1 MQKRIK
7 TKMNSKNISW
17 GVFWGVV
24 GALLILRNFDLLC
37 FEINWSLIFRFW
49 PVLLIFAGINSLIR
63 GTSNS
68 RLNWLLPVLMI
79 LLIVLLCI
87 KGLSWNSRMEQG
99 EVDDLS
105 STQSLTSPTFTLE
118 NTNNTQFAI
127 LYFSGGAAQFAL
139 SDTTSLLFAANM
151 PMNGSGYVMEQV
163 QNDSVENIT
172 LKMDADAKID
182 LSDKK
187 WNANKVDLLLNAN
200 PIWDLD
206 FDLGA
211 GEVNFDLSKYKVR
224 ELAID
229 AGAASLDIKL
239 SDLQNAKVVVNAGA
253 SSIIIRIPKSINCE
267 LNIDAVL
274 SAKSLNGFE
283 KVDENYYVYK
293 STLPNAKKIDLTID
307 AGISSVEI
315 IQY

>member
-1 MQKRIK
+1 
-7 TKMNSKNISW
+7 MNSKNISW
-17 GVFWGVV
+17 GLFWVVV

-37 FEINWSLIFRFW
+37 FEINWDLILRFW

-63 GTSNS
+63 GTSNN
-68 RLNWLLPVLMI
+68 RFHWLMPVLMI
-79 LLIVLLCI
+79 LLIVLLCV
-87 KGLSWNSRMEQG
+87 KGLSWNSSMEQR
-99 EVDDLS
+99 ETNDFSATQS
-105 STQSLTSPTFTLE
+105 STAPTFTVE
-118 NTNNTQFAI
+118 NSNNTQFAS
-127 LYFSGGAAQFAL
+127 LYFSGGAAQFVL
-139 SDTTSLLFAANM
+139 TDTTSLLFAANM

-163 QNDSVENIT
+163 QNDSIENIS
-172 LKMDADAKID
+172 LKMDGDAKID
-182 LSDKK
+182 LDNKK

-253 SSIIIRIPKSINCE
+253 SSIILRIPKSINCE

>member
-1 MQKRIK
+1 
-7 TKMNSKNISW
+7 MNSKNISW
-17 GVFWGVV
+17 GLFWVVV

-37 FEINWSLIFRFW
+37 FEINWDLIFRFW

-63 GTSNS
+63 GTSNN
-68 RLNWLLPVLMI
+68 RFHWLMPVLMI
-79 LLIVLLCI
+79 LLIVLLCV
-87 KGLSWNSRMEQG
+87 KGLSWNSSMEQR
-99 EVDDLS
+99 ETNDFS
-105 STQSLTSPTFTLE
+105 STEGSTAPTYTVE
-118 NTNNTQFAI
+118 NSNNTQFAN

-139 SDTTSLLFAANM
+139 KDTTALLFAANM

-172 LKMDADAKID
+172 LKMDGDAKID
-182 LSDKK
+182 LGDKK

-239 SDLQNAKVVVNAGA
+239 SDLQNAKVTVNAGA

>member
-1 MQKRIK
+1 M
-7 TKMNSKNISW
+7 
-17 GVFWGVV
+17 
-24 GALLILRNFDLLC
+24 
-37 FEINWSLIFRFW
+37 
-49 PVLLIFAGINSLIR
+49 
-63 GTSNS
+63 
-68 RLNWLLPVLMI
+68 PVLMI
-79 LLIVLLCI
+79 LLIVLLCV
-87 KGLSWNSRMEQG
+87 KGLSWNSSMEQR
-99 EVDDLS
+99 ETNDFSATQS
-105 STQSLTSPTFTLE
+105 STAPTFTVE
-118 NTNNTQFAI
+118 NSNNTQFAS

-139 SDTTSLLFAANM
+139 TDTTSLLFAANM

-163 QNDSVENIT
+163 QNDSIENIT
-172 LKMDADAKID
+172 LKMDGDAKID
-182 LSDKK
+182 LDNKK
-187 WNANKVDLLLNAN
+187 WNANKVDLLLNPN

-253 SSIIIRIPKSINCE
+253 SSIILRIPKSINCE

>member
-1 MQKRIK
+1 
-7 TKMNSKNISW
+7 MNSKNISW
-17 GVFWGVV
+17 GLFWVVV

-37 FEINWSLIFRFW
+37 FEINWDLILRFW

-63 GTSNS
+63 GTSNN
-68 RLNWLLPVLMI
+68 RFHWLMPVLMI
-79 LLIVLLCI
+79 LLIVLLCV
-87 KGLSWNSRMEQG
+87 KGLSWNSSMEQR
-99 EVDDLS
+99 ETNDFSATQS
-105 STQSLTSPTFTLE
+105 STAPTFTVE
-118 NTNNTQFAI
+118 NSNNTQFAS
-127 LYFSGGAAQFAL
+127 LYFSGGAAQFVL
-139 SDTTSLLFAANM
+139 TDTTPLLFAANM
-151 PMNGSGYVMEQV
+151 PLNGSGYVMEQV
-163 QNDSVENIT
+163 QNDSIENIS
-172 LKMDADAKID
+172 LKMDGDAKID
-182 LSDKK
+182 LDNKK

-253 SSIIIRIPKSINCE
+253 SSIILRIPKSINCE

-293 STLPNAKKIDLTID
+293 STLHNAKKIDLTID

>member
-1 MQKRIK
+1 
-7 TKMNSKNISW
+7 MNSKNISW
-17 GVFWGVV
+17 GLFWVVV

-37 FEINWSLIFRFW
+37 FEINWDLIFRFW

-63 GTSNS
+63 GISNN
-68 RLNWLLPVLMI
+68 RFHWLMPVLMI
-79 LLIVLLCI
+79 LLIVLLCV
-87 KGLSWNSRMEQG
+87 KGLSWNSSMEQR
-99 EVDDLS
+99 ETNDFS
-105 STQSLTSPTFTLE
+105 STEGSTAPTFTV
-118 NTNNTQFAI
+118 NSNNTQFAS

-139 SDTTSLLFAANM
+139 KDTTALLFAANM

-172 LKMDADAKID
+172 LKMDGDAKID
-182 LSDKK
+182 LGDKK

-224 ELAID
+224 ELSID

-253 SSIIIRIPKSINCE
+253 SSIILRIPKSINCE

>member
-1 MQKRIK
+1 
-7 TKMNSKNISW
+7 MNSKNISW
-17 GVFWGVV
+17 GLFWVVV

-37 FEINWSLIFRFW
+37 FEINWDLIFRFW
-49 PVLLIFAGINSLIR
+49 PVVLIFAGINSLIR
-63 GTSNS
+63 GTSNN
-68 RLNWLLPVLMI
+68 RFHWLMPVLMI
-79 LLIVLLCI
+79 LLIVLLCV
-87 KGLSWNSRMEQG
+87 KGLSWNSSMEQR
-99 EVDDLS
+99 ETNEFS
-105 STQSLTSPTFTLE
+105 SSQKLIAPTFTVE
-118 NTNNTQFAI
+118 NTNNTPFAS
-127 LYFSGGAAQFAL
+127 LQFSGGAAQFSL
-139 SDTTSLLFAANM
+139 TDTTPLLFAANM

-172 LKMDADAKID
+172 LKMDGDAKID
-182 LSDKK
+182 LGDKK

-253 SSIIIRIPKSINCE
+253 SSIILRIPKSINCE

>member
-1 MQKRIK
+1 
-7 TKMNSKNISW
+7 MNSKNISW
-17 GVFWGVV
+17 GLFWVVV

-37 FEINWSLIFRFW
+37 FEINWDLIFRFW

-63 GTSNS
+63 GTSNN
-68 RLNWLLPVLMI
+68 RFHWLMPVLMI
-79 LLIVLLCI
+79 LLIVLLCV
-87 KGLSWNSRMEQG
+87 KGLSWNSSMEQR
-99 EVDDLS
+99 ETNDFS
-105 STQSLTSPTFTLE
+105 STEGSTAPTFTV
-118 NTNNTQFAI
+118 NSNNTQFAS

-139 SDTTSLLFAANM
+139 KDTTALLFAANM

-172 LKMDADAKID
+172 LKMDGDAKID
-182 LSDKK
+182 LGDKK

-253 SSIIIRIPKSINCE
+253 SSIILRIPKSINCE

>member
-1 MQKRIK
+1 
-7 TKMNSKNISW
+7 MNSKNISW
-17 GVFWGVV
+17 GLFWVVV
-24 GALLILRNFDLLC
+24 GGLLILRNFDLLC
-37 FEINWSLIFRFW
+37 FEINWDLIFRFW

-63 GTSNS
+63 GTSNN
-68 RLNWLLPVLMI
+68 RFHWLMPVLMI
-79 LLIVLLCI
+79 LLIVLLCV
-87 KGLSWNSRMEQG
+87 KGLSWNSSMEQR
-99 EVDDLS
+99 ETNDFS
-105 STQSLTSPTFTLE
+105 STEGSTAPTFTVE
-118 NTNNTQFAI
+118 NSNNTQFAN

-139 SDTTSLLFAANM
+139 KDTTALLFAANM

-172 LKMDADAKID
+172 LKMDGDAKID
-182 LSDKK
+182 LGDKK

-239 SDLQNAKVVVNAGA
+239 SDLQNAKVTVNAGA

>member
-1 MQKRIK
+1 MY
-7 TKMNSKNISW
+7 SKYISW
-17 GVFWGVV
+17 GLFWVVV

-37 FEINWSLIFRFW
+37 FEINWDLIFRFW

-63 GTSNS
+63 GTSNN
-68 RLNWLLPVLMI
+68 RFHWLTPVLMI
-79 LLIVLLCI
+79 LLIVLLCV
-87 KGLSWNSRMEQG
+87 KGLSWNSNMEQR
-99 EVDDLS
+99 ETNDFS
-105 STQSLTSPTFTLE
+105 PSQKLTAPTFTVE
-118 NTNNTQFAI
+118 NTNNTPFAS
-127 LYFSGGAAQFAL
+127 LQFSGGAAQFSL
-139 SDTTSLLFAANM
+139 TETTPLLFAANM

-172 LKMDADAKID
+172 LKMDGDAKID
-182 LSDKK
+182 LGDKK

-211 GEVNFDLSKYKVR
+211 GQVNFDLSKYKVR

-253 SSIIIRIPKSINCE
+253 SSIILRIPKSINCE

>member
-1 MQKRIK
+1 
-7 TKMNSKNISW
+7 MNSKNISW
-17 GVFWGVV
+17 GLFWVVV

-37 FEINWSLIFRFW
+37 FEINWDLIFRFW

-63 GTSNS
+63 GTSNN
-68 RLNWLLPVLMI
+68 RFHWMMPVLMI
-79 LLIVLLCI
+79 LLIVLLCV
-87 KGLSWNSRMEQG
+87 KGLSWNSSMEQR
-99 EVDDLS
+99 DTNDFSTTQS
-105 STQSLTSPTFTLE
+105 STAPTFTVE
-118 NTNNTQFAI
+118 NTNNTQFAS
-127 LYFSGGAAQFAL
+127 LYFSGGAAKFAL
-139 SDTTSLLFAANM
+139 RDTTSLLFAANM

-163 QNDSVENIT
+163 QNDSAQNIT
-172 LKMDADAKID
+172 LKMDGDAKID
-182 LSDKK
+182 LEDKK

-200 PIWDLD
+200 PIWNLD

-253 SSIIIRIPKSINCE
+253 SSIILRIPKSINCE

>member
-1 MQKRIK
+1 
-7 TKMNSKNISW
+7 
-17 GVFWGVV
+17 
-24 GALLILRNFDLLC
+24 
-37 FEINWSLIFRFW
+37 
-49 PVLLIFAGINSLIR
+49 
-63 GTSNS
+63 
-68 RLNWLLPVLMI
+68 
-79 LLIVLLCI
+79 
-87 KGLSWNSRMEQG
+87 MEQR
-99 EVDDLS
+99 ETNDFS
-105 STQSLTSPTFTLE
+105 SSQKLIAPTFTVE
-118 NTNNTQFAI
+118 NTNNTPFAS
-127 LYFSGGAAQFAL
+127 LQFSGGAAQFSL
-139 SDTTSLLFAANM
+139 TDTTPLLFAANM

-172 LKMDADAKID
+172 LKMDGDAKID
-182 LSDKK
+182 LGDKK

-253 SSIIIRIPKSINCE
+253 SSIILRIPKSINCE

>member
-1 MQKRIK
+1 
-7 TKMNSKNISW
+7 MNSKNISW
-17 GVFWGVV
+17 GLFWVV
-24 GALLILRNFDLLC
+24 LGALLILRNFDLLC

-99 EVDDLS
+99 EDNDLS
-105 STQSLTSPTFTLE
+105 STQSLTSPTFTVE
-118 NTNNTQFAI
+118 NTNNTQFAR

-139 SDTTSLLFAANM
+139 TDTTSLLFAANM

-182 LSDKK
+182 LGDKK

-211 GEVNFDLSKYKVR
+211 GEVNFDL
-224 ELAID
+224 
-229 AGAASLDIKL
+229 
-239 SDLQNAKVVVNAGA
+239 
-253 SSIIIRIPKSINCE
+253 
-267 LNIDAVL
+267 
-274 SAKSLNGFE
+274 
-283 KVDENYYVYK
+283 
-293 STLPNAKKIDLTID
+293 
-307 AGISSVEI
+307 
-315 IQY
+315 

>member
-1 MQKRIK
+1 
-7 TKMNSKNISW
+7 MNSKNISW
-17 GVFWGVV
+17 GLFWVV
-24 GALLILRNFDLLC
+24 LGALLILRNFDLLC
-37 FEINWSLIFRFW
+37 FEINWNLIFRFW
-49 PVLLIFAGINSLIR
+49 PVLLIFAGMNSLIR

-105 STQSLTSPTFTLE
+105 STPSTTAPTFSVE
-118 NTNNTQFAI
+118 NPNNTQLAS
-127 LYFSGGAAQFAL
+127 LYFSGGAAQFAV
-139 SDTTSLLFAANM
+139 TETASLLFAANI

-182 LSDKK
+182 LGDKK
-187 WNANKVDLLLNAN
+187 WNTNKVDLLLNVN

-253 SSIIIRIPKSINCE
+253 SSIILRIPKSINCE

>member
-1 MQKRIK
+1 
-7 TKMNSKNISW
+7 MNSKNISW
-17 GVFWGVV
+17 GLFWVVV

-37 FEINWSLIFRFW
+37 FEINWDLIFRFW

-63 GTSNS
+63 GTSNN
-68 RLNWLLPVLMI
+68 RFHWLMPVLMI
-79 LLIVLLCI
+79 LLIVLLCV
-87 KGLSWNSRMEQG
+87 KGLSWNSSMEQR
-99 EVDDLS
+99 ETNDFS
-105 STQSLTSPTFTLE
+105 STEGTTAPTFTVE
-118 NTNNTQFAI
+118 NSNNTQFAN

-139 SDTTSLLFAANM
+139 KDTTALLFAANM

-172 LKMDADAKID
+172 LKMDGDAKIE
-182 LSDKK
+182 LGDKK

-253 SSIIIRIPKSINCE
+253 SSIILRIPKSINCE

-283 KVDENYYVYK
+283 KVDEN
-293 STLPNAKKIDLTID
+293 
-307 AGISSVEI
+307 
-315 IQY
+315 